1 MCAEGLTR
9 RRTVPI
15 CIQNNIQNKSNEI
28 GGVKKKG
35 SYKKNGT
42 NKNGNWNMI
51 LQIWKF
57 DFMYLYSTVCLSV
70 YFAVL

>member
-15 CIQNNIQNKSNEI
+15 CIQNNIQNKSNEM
-28 GGVKKKG
+28 GGVKKREVT
-35 SYKKNGT
+35 KKMGQTKMEIEHDTT
-42 NKNGNWNMI
+42 N
-51 LQIWKF
+51 WKF